1 MILFE
6 VQNEEIH
13 FDEEVLV
20 ILLKVFE
27 VSKICFEAFEGGNL
41 HLQVE

>member
-6 VQNEEIH
+6 VRVEIL

-20 ILLKVFE
+20 IRLKAFE
-27 VSKICFEAFEGGNL
+27 VLKICFEAFDEDNL

>member
-20 ILLKVFE
+20 IRLKAFE
-27 VSKICFEAFEGGNL
+27 VSKICFEDFEEVNL